1 MTQLSFFLTSS
12 IVGIITPKFKILPN
26 NRFELIMVKEQE
38 KCKFCGKS
46 RFTQSTE
53 KEDNVWV
60 SKKICEFCGRVVK
73 THTFKEKVKDTE
85 RK

>member
-1 MTQLSFFLTSS
+1 
-12 IVGIITPKFKILPN
+12 
-26 NRFELIMVKEQE
+26 MVEEEKE

-53 KEDNVWV
+53 QDGNMWV

-73 THTFKEKVKDTE
+73 THTFKEGVKYTEKNDTGE
-85 RK
+85 KNDRF

>member
-1 MTQLSFFLTSS
+1 MA
-12 IVGIITPKFKILPN
+12 
-26 NRFELIMVKEQE
+26 KEQEKE

-53 KEDNVWV
+53 QKDNVWV
-60 SKKICEFCGRVVK
+60 SETICEFCERVVK
-73 THTFKEKVKDTE
+73 THTFKEGVEDTK

>member
-1 MTQLSFFLTSS
+1 VVYNSKIQN
-12 IVGIITPKFKILPN
+12 IIQQQ
-26 NRFELIMVKEQE
+26 ELIMMAEEEE

-53 KEDNVWV
+53 QKDNMWA
-60 SKKICEFCGRVVK
+60 SNKICESCGRVVK
-73 THTFKEKVKDTE
+73 THTFKERVKNTE